1 MAASSLSRQRPP
13 PHLDDKHTVFGKVT
27 KGFEVVSAIESVMT
41 GDRDMPLR
49 PVKVLSIEC

>member
-1 MAASSLSRQRPP
+1 MY
-13 PHLDDKHTVFGKVT
+13 KVT
-27 KGFEVVSAIESVMT
+27 KGFEVVSAIESVKT